1 MIKYEFKDIMGRP
14 YIAPME
20 DEDTAK
26 IFAHE
31 MGLTLIGK
39 ASD

>member
-1 MIKYEFKDIMGRP
+1 MIRFEFRDIMGRP
-14 YIAPME
+14 YISSME